1 MSVRMKNKPLVLFTA
16 LVAAAGLAG
25 VAAVLNSLFP
35 QASAVGFMV
44 RSAPLA
50 VVIPI
55 VLIGFSWLCDR
66 LDRPSDQETYRFA
79 VGRNSRSSDCNA
91 RHEVDEVDRRVSA
104 RSAPSRQTRH
114 PNESSPIIV
123 PVSIREQSF
132 RLVVP
137 VKKWWV
143 GQ

>member
-1 MSVRMKNKPLVLFTA
+1 MSVRMKNKPLVLCMA

-25 VAAVLNSLFP
+25 VAAALNGLFP
-35 QASAVGFMV
+35 QASVVGFIV
-44 RSAPLA
+44 RTAPLA
-50 VVIPI
+50 IAIPF
-55 VLIGFSWLCDR
+55 VLIAFSGLCDR
-66 LDRPSDQETYRFA
+66 FDGRSDQETYRFA
-79 VGRNSRSSDCNA
+79 VGRNSRSSDRNA

-104 RSAPSRQTRH
+104 RNVPSQQTRH
-114 PNESSPIIV
+114 RNESAPIVV

-137 VKKWWV
+137 GKKWWV